1 MVVYSVTGFSGYAL
15 LLPVAPLWAVHGG
28 AGAAG
33 AGLVNGVLLATTVIA
48 QLAVPWTLRTL
59 GHGRTMALGLVLMA
73 AGAALVVA
81 DDLTWILACS
91 VVRVHFSSR
100 GVLPTSTP
108 STP

>member
-33 AGLVNGVLLATTVIA
+33 AGLVNGVLLATTVVA

-59 GHGRTMALGLVLMA
+59 GHGGTMALGLVLMA
-73 AGAALVVA
+73 AGEPRSSPTRSPGSSPARSSAASA
-81 DDLTWILACS
+81 SA
-91 VVRVHFSSR
+91 SS
-100 GVLPTSTP
+100 P
-108 STP
+108 